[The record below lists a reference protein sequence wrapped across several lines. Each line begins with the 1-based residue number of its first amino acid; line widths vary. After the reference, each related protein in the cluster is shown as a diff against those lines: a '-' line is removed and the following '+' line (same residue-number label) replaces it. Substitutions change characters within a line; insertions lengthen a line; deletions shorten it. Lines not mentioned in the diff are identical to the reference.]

1 MKGLV
6 FLGLVNIGYDFC
18 NNDYEGEGAFMRRS
32 EDRIGRTMATSRQSC
47 STSPGKVA
55 IVKDFMHRARDKE
68 CTSTFTDTQ
77 NRGYDAVN
85 SLQCALS
92 PGKMSEKSA
101 ILYVVVVLI
110 RHKGWH
116 CTDKSHQLFDE

>member
-1 MKGLV
+1 
-6 FLGLVNIGYDFC
+6 
-18 NNDYEGEGAFMRRS
+18 MRRS
-32 EDRIGRTMATSRQSC
+32 EASIGRTMAILRQSC

-55 IVKDFMHRARDKE
+55 MVKDFMHRVRDKE

-92 PGKMSEKSA
+92 PGKMSEKSV
-101 ILYVVVVLI
+101 ILYVVVVSL
-110 RHKGWH
+110 RHKGWY
-116 CTDKSHQLFDE
+116 CTEQISSTF